1 MNESREEPPE
11 GAQISEPVVDLLK
24 RHTTLPSRGLILSE
38 AYELAR
44 RLKGRGGSPSDATAS
59 PGTGAS

>member
-1 MNESREEPPE
+1 MKETREEPTE
-11 GAQISEPVVDLLK
+11 GAQLPAPVVDLLK

-44 RLKGRGGSPSDATAS
+44 RLKNRDDSPSDAAGS